1 MKNIFFT
8 FLIRLIF
15 GLYLIAFGLK
25 GLSEVNINKHE
36 IVKTFDHIE
45 NRILKPYEIN
55 LNLHLFKQ
63 HPIEILYFE
72 NISILYSGFLMIFG
86 LTLSKAFLLIGVL
99 IELVFQKNLFFEF
112 TVDKLHA
119 VSILTTIVL
128 GASSFNK

>member
-1 MKNIFFT
+1 MKNIF
-8 FLIRLIF
+8 RLLTRLLF
-15 GLYLIAFGLK
+15 GVYLIAFGLK
-25 GLSEVNINKHE
+25 GLSEVNINKNE
-36 IVKTFDHIE
+36 IVKTLDHIE

-86 LTLSKAFLLIGVL
+86 LTLSKAFLLVGVL

-112 TVDKLHA
+112 TMDKLHA
-119 VSILTTIVL
+119 MSIFGAIVL
-128 GASSFNK
+128 GASSFK

>member
-1 MKNIFFT
+1 MKNIFS
-8 FLIRLIF
+8 FLLRLIF

-25 GLSEVNINKHE
+25 GLSEVNTNKNE
-36 IVKTFDHIE
+36 ITKTLDQIE

-86 LTLSKAFLLIGVL
+86 LTLSKAFLLVGFL
-99 IELVFQKNLFFEF
+99 IELVFQKNLLFEF
-112 TVDKLHA
+112 SVDKLQA
-119 VSILTTIVL
+119 VSIFATIVL
-128 GASSFNK
+128 GASSFK